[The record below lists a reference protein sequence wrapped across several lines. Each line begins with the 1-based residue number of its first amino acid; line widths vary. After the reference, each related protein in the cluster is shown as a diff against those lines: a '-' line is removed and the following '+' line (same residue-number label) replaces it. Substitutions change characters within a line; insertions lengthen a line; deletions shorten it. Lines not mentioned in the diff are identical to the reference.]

1 MQLLRTLSI
10 VLMCLSG
17 TLGASEPE
25 SHEIEIIEVGRII
38 VDAAEGVFGPGRVVV
53 RDGRILAVLG
63 AEESFEKYRDQ
74 RTRLRFREME
84 GDFTLLPGLI
94 DSHVHLTGDPGRQW
108 WEAAVTTPEY
118 STAVGIKNAAI
129 TVQAGFTTVR
139 DLGSQGQA
147 GQAVRD
153 AIDDGLVI
161 GPRVLAA
168 GKSISI
174 VGGHG
179 DVTGFRPEV
188 TGALSR
194 GTCTG
199 AVECAARVRE
209 LSRAG
214 ADVIKFT
221 ATGGVLS
228 QQDRGFGA
236 HFTDAEMRAIVE
248 TAHSLGLRVAAHA
261 HGARGVEAAARA
273 GVDSI
278 EHGTF
283 VDAAAIEAMKA
294 SGAYLVPTL
303 GPTLAYPARLGTGV
317 YTPVVEAKIRV
328 RLEATGRNIR
338 MAKQAGIPIA
348 FGTDAGVFE
357 HGRNAEEF
365 ALMMEH
371 GGLSAREALI
381 AATRTAAEL
390 LGLAEE
396 IGTLA
401 PGKSADL
408 IVVEGNP
415 LEDITAL
422 RRVRLVMAR
431 GRVVR
436 EP

>member
-1 MQLLRTLSI
+1 MFVQRLALVALLCGCR
-10 VLMCLSG
+10 V
-17 TLGASEPE
+17 LGAAEPE
-25 SHEIEIIEVGRII
+25 SYRVEVIKVGRII
-38 VDAAEGVFGPGRVVV
+38 VDAAQGVFGPGIVVV
-53 RDGRILAVLG
+53 RDGRIAAVLG
-63 AEESFEKYRDQ
+63 PDETFADTKDDAPLRYRE
-74 RTRLRFREME
+74 LP
-84 GDFTLLPGLI
+84 GDLTLLPGLI

-108 WEAAVTTPEY
+108 WEDAVTTPEY
-118 STAVGIKNAAI
+118 DTAVGIKNAAV
-129 TVQAGFTTVR
+129 TVRAGFTTVR

-153 AIDDGLVI
+153 AIDAGVAI

-174 VGGHG
+174 IGGHG
-179 DVTGFRPEV
+179 DVTGFRPEA
-188 TGALSR
+188 TEALSA

-199 AVECAARVRE
+199 AVECAVRVRE

-214 ADVIKFT
+214 ADVIKFA

-236 HFTDAEMRAIVE
+236 HFTGEEMRAIVE

-283 VDAAAIEAMKA
+283 VDAAAIKAMKA

-303 GPTLAYPARLGTGV
+303 GPTLAYRERLGTGV

-338 MAKQAGIPIA
+338 MARQAGIPIA
-348 FGTDAGVFE
+348 FGTDAGVYE

-365 ALMMEH
+365 PLMMQY
-371 GGLSAREALI
+371 GGLSAQEALI
-381 AATRTAAEL
+381 ATTRTAAEL
-390 LGLAEE
+390 LGIADDT
-396 IGTLA
+396 GTLA

-408 IVVEGNP
+408 IVVAGNP

-422 RRVRLVMAR
+422 QRIKLVMAR
-431 GRVVR
+431 GRTVR